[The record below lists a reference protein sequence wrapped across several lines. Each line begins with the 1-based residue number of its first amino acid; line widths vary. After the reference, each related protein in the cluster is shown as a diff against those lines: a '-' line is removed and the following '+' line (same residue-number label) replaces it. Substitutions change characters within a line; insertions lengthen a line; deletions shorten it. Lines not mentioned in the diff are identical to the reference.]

1 MHVMLLICLSCT
13 SLYGISIKVDIS
25 ICCLWNL
32 FFLYNPVG
40 AVVYLVSYT
49 VDFQY
54 TGIPHLAL
62 PTQNVQAAYQNYDL
76 PRARVRTTS

>member
-1 MHVMLLICLSCT
+1 MHLMLLIFLSST
-13 SLYGISIKVDIS
+13 SLYGISIKADIS

-40 AVVYLVSYT
+40 AVVCFVSYT
-49 VDFQY
+49 ADFPFI
-54 TGIPHLAL
+54 GIPHLAL